1 MRSPSGFRLHARR
14 VRRYARSFPVV
25 TIAACAVI
33 VIAVGCAKGN
43 GGEATSKTAIPAAQA
58 AAAGIPLYSTEARNF
73 AFDAVPS
80 VVLADRPIQ
89 FSFTNNETSPVTHEM
104 VVLRLPVGKTAK
116 DVVADAKKK
125 GVKAKADWKDV
136 GDTGGPVEVGS
147 SAVVTMNLKPGNYV
161 ATCWQTGKVG
171 GGTGPPHVALGMI
184 EPFTASSTADVA
196 APGSASTM
204 YSVSVKNFTFQGMP
218 ETVPANQ
225 PFEVT
230 FINDEAFPI
239 IHEFVVLKL
248 PAGDTAQSV
257 VNDARKK
264 GPKAEDDWAHFA
276 DSGAPL
282 PIGSSAVVHID
293 LPPGNYVATCW
304 QTGKVGGGTGPP
316 HVVIGMIASFTAT
329 ASG

>member
-25 TIAACAVI
+25 TMAACAVL

-43 GGEATSKTAIPAAQA
+43 GGVAPSKSAIPSAQA

-80 VVLADRPIQ
+80 VVPADRPIQ
-89 FSFTNNETSPVTHEM
+89 ISFTNNETSPVTHEL
-104 VVLRLPVGKTAK
+104 VVLKLPAGKTAK

-125 GVKAKADWKDV
+125 GVKAKRDWEDV

-147 SAVVTMNLKPGNYV
+147 SAVVTLNLRPGRYA
-161 ATCWQTGKVG
+161 ATCWQTGKAG

-184 EPFTASSTADVA
+184 ATFTASTSAGA
-196 APGSASTM
+196 PAPGTAGPM

-218 ETVPANQ
+218 TSVPANR

-239 IHEFVVLKL
+239 VHEFVVLKL
-248 PAGDTAQSV
+248 PSGDTAQSV
-257 VNDARKK
+257 VNDAKKK
-264 GPKAEDDWAHFA
+264 GPAAEDDWAHFG

-282 PIGSSAVVHID
+282 PIGSSAVVRMD

-329 ASG
+329 ASH